1 MSLTRNVY
9 TRYTTKA
16 FDPARRI
23 PPEVFAELETLLRF
37 APSSVNSQP
46 WHFFIADDD
55 AGKARIARATP
66 AAYAYNEGKIRNASH
81 VVVLAARRDLDDAH
95 LAALLEQEDRDGRF
109 ATPEEIAD
117 AAGFGW
123 TIPTAK
129 FDWPTLVA
137 NKDKEIGRLD
147 LTQVENLSQIIEDVL
162 GQGMRDSIVVL
173 SGPNLAPEI
182 VRDPAVIALCERHL
196 AEFLT
201 DFMSKQPGVRFV
213 PAVEFVYR

>member
-81 VVVLAARRDLDDAH
+81 VVVLAVRKDLDDAH

-109 ATPEEIAD
+109 
-117 AAGFGW
+117 
-123 TIPTAK
+123 PTREAR
-129 FDWPTLVA
+129 A
-137 NKDKEIGRLD
+137 NHEKARAFYVGLHRNELKDVQ
-147 LTQVENLSQIIEDVL
+147 T
-162 GQGMRDSIVVL
+162 
-173 SGPNLAPEI
+173 
-182 VRDPAVIALCERHL
+182 
-196 AEFLT
+196 
-201 DFMSKQPGVRFV
+201 
-213 PAVEFVYR
+213 